1 MTESSVAQPRRWH
14 DGMHPRAVGLQV
26 RSLGRVELP
35 LGDALRIEM
44 VDAEP
49 GGEDVVHVQYHICTD
64 AGGWALW
71 VSCPRGELA
80 DREAVLH
87 AMPSAGSDQ

>member
-1 MTESSVAQPRRWH
+1 MIESSVSQPRRWR
-14 DGMHPRAVGLQV
+14 DGMHPDAVGMQI

-44 VDAEP
+44 VSAEP
-49 GGEDVVHVQYHICTD
+49 SGDDRVHVQYHICTD

-71 VSCPRGELA
+71 VTCPRSELA
-80 DREAVLH
+80 DREAILR
-87 AMPSAGSDQ
+87 AMPSAAQEQ